1 MRPAHGTLRL
11 TRTASLAAACT
22 GLAWG
27 GHNLWAEV
35 PASAGGFAAATAVLF
50 PVLWFFT
57 RAMRGFGD
65 ILAVMATVQVA
76 LHLVLQGSVA
86 PVFGSLG
93 AGHPP
98 GHGFLAHALGFAPG
112 MLLAHLWAAL
122 LASALLA
129 HGEAALWFLA
139 ALFARALPPLLAP
152 RLAFGAAAPV
162 RSPARSAAPSPAP
175 LSAHRPR
182 GPPGPSPYAL

>member
-57 RAMRGFGD
+57 RSMRGFGD

-76 LHLVLQGSVA
+76 LHLVLQGSVDPA
-86 PVFGSLG
+86 FG
-93 AGHPP
+93 ADVGHA
-98 GHGFLAHALGFAPG
+98 GHGFLAHTLGFAPG

-139 ALFARALPPLLAP
+139 ALFARALPPLLVP
-152 RLAFGAAAPV
+152 RLAFGAAAPA
-162 RSPARSAAPSPAP
+162 RSPARSAASSPAP

-182 GPPGPSPYAL
+182 GPPGSHPSAL